1 MQLKNQEVISEELPT
16 RYKESERLFAE
27 ALEIIP
33 GGVTSA
39 RHPGKF
45 VPGSYPIFMNRG
57 RGSHVWDADGN
68 EYIDWMM
75 SFGPLVLG
83 HVHPRVEAA
92 VRSVLDDGFCF
103 TMVHPLQNA
112 LARKLIEIIPCAEM
126 VRYFTGGSD
135 ACSAAIRIAR
145 VHTGR
150 NKVIR
155 WGYHGWHDWCY
166 GGAGTDREAV
176 GVPEGTKEDVL
187 TFRYNDLESLE
198 EVFRAN
204 EAKIACVIMQPYEA
218 TKAPPQPGFL
228 EGVKRIAHEHE
239 ALLIFDEI
247 RSGFRIALGGA
258 QEYFGVTPDMAV
270 VSKALANGYPISAV
284 VGKKKAMESAAQTR
298 LSATFFV
305 NAFPM
310 AAALAT
316 IQELQETDGIRRM
329 WATGQMLKDGLQN
342 VLQELDIDGEILG
355 VAPLLSLRFAHKD
368 PETQKAI
375 RDAFFGGVARRGVIF
390 HPGHCWFLS
399 TAHTE
404 EDVAHTLD
412 ISRDCMKWAK
422 EKVVSRSFF

>member
-1 MQLKNQEVISEELPT
+1 MSQEMPG

-39 RHPGKF
+39 RHPSKF

-57 RGSHVWDADGN
+57 KGSNVWDADGN

-75 SFGPLVLG
+75 SFGPIVLG

-92 VRSVLDDGFCF
+92 VRSVLDEGFCF
-103 TMVHPLQNA
+103 TMVHPLQNV
-112 LARKLIEIIPCAEM
+112 LAKKLIEIVPCAEM

-145 VHTGR
+145 VHTKR
-150 NKVIR
+150 DKVIR

-176 GVPEGTKEDVL
+176 GVPESARKDVL
-187 TFRYNDLESLE
+187 TFQYNDLDSLE

-204 EAKIACVIMQPYEA
+204 EAKVACVIMQPYEA
-218 TKAPPQPGFL
+218 TKEPPRPGFL

-239 ALLIFDEI
+239 AVLIFDEI

-270 VSKALANGYPISAV
+270 VSKAIANGYPISAV
-284 VGKKKAMESAAQTR
+284 VGKKEVMECAAQTR

-316 IQELQETDGIRRM
+316 IQELQETGGIRRM
-329 WATGQMLKDGLQN
+329 WEIGRMLMDGLQSI
-342 VLQELDIDGEILG
+342 LQELDIEGEILG
-355 VAPLLSLRFAHKD
+355 VPPLPSLRFTHKH
-368 PETQKAI
+368 PETRRAI
-375 RDAFFGGVARRGVIF
+375 RDGFFGGVARCGVIF
-390 HPGHCWFLS
+390 HPRHCWFLS

-404 EDVAHTLD
+404 KDVARTLD
-412 ISRDCMKWAK
+412 ISRDCMKCAK
-422 EKVVSRSFF
+422 EKAASRPLV